1 MYEYLS
7 SSFQQW
13 LAEDLGDGDHTSLSC
28 IPAEAVGRSRLIV
41 KESGIIAGVGVA
53 HALFQFVDS
62 SMQFFEYI
70 HDGTEVKPGD
80 SVFEVTGKVHSLLK
94 TERLMLNIM
103 QRMSGIATTTHRY
116 VKTLEGT
123 RTHVLDTRKTTPGM
137 RLLEKEAVR
146 LGGGMNH
153 QPLSGLV

>member
-80 SVFEVTGKVHSLLK
+80 IVFEETGKGPFPAQ
-94 TERLMLNIM
+94 N
-103 QRMSGIATTTHRY
+103 
-116 VKTLEGT
+116 
-123 RTHVLDTRKTTPGM
+123 RTADV
-137 RLLEKEAVR
+137 
-146 LGGGMNH
+146 
-153 QPLSGLV
+153 